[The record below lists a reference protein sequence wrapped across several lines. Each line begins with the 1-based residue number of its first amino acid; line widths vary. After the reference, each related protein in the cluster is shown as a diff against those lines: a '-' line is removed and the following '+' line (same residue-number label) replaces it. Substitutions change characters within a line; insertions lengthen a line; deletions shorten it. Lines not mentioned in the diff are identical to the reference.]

1 MSSEINVAILLA
13 AGTSSR
19 FTENEISKTPKQ
31 LFLLDNIPIIIY
43 SLSILVN
50 NPSINKVIVVIN
62 SAYQEE
68 LEKILSNNYILISK
82 EKQLEKI
89 IIVINNI
96 NCRLESIKTGINCIN
111 TSLKETVKNVI
122 IHDSARP
129 FIQNY
134 HINKLLESMKEN
146 VYSQYYMKLVNGL
159 LNIKTNQFVDR
170 DDYVEI
176 CTPLCINN
184 EIMQEI
190 FHKYIDVENR
200 KYYEF
205 LPIIQQNK
213 LNYNLIEGY
222 HKFLKKITIKADIN

>member
-96 NCRLESIKTGINCIN
+96 NCRLESITARSILNDTILFFINFRF
-111 TSLKETVKNVI
+111 TMKSRFHFI
-122 IHDSARP
+122 I
-129 FIQNY
+129 
-134 HINKLLESMKEN
+134 
-146 VYSQYYMKLVNGL
+146 
-159 LNIKTNQFVDR
+159 
-170 DDYVEI
+170 
-176 CTPLCINN
+176 
-184 EIMQEI
+184 
-190 FHKYIDVENR
+190 
-200 KYYEF
+200 F
-205 LPIIQQNK
+205 LFR
-213 LNYNLIEGY
+213 L
-222 HKFLKKITIKADIN
+222 F